1 MEAWA
6 IAVSCLIPKV
16 ASEEEEER
24 QVLEFLNGITI
35 GFRRIVYHGGSAP
48 DAQGVDFQ
56 NTHIAQEP
64 QRKATIISRS
74 SMDPV
79 PSTVSSVR
87 TGTTEDLPPATFAM

>member
-6 IAVSCLIPKV
+6 IAVSCLIPK
-16 ASEEEEER
+16 ARSEEEEER
-24 QVLEFLNGITI
+24 RILEFLNGTTI

-48 DAQGVDFQ
+48 DAQEVDFQ

-64 QRKATIISRS
+64 QRRATIISRS

-87 TGTTEDLPPATFAM
+87 TGTTEDLLPVTFAV